1 MAEQMTKDAI
11 KKLDTKLECSICLDT
26 FKQPKLLP
34 CYHVFC
40 KSPCLEKLVTKDGR
54 SLTCPTC
61 RHIVPLS
68 ERGVAG
74 LQSDF
79 HIDHLFEIRDAF
91 DKAGNTNCENCEDGK
106 ATGYC
111 CDCKNLVCDDCQ
123 GIHSKLKLTKSH
135 KIVSLEKFEGTIP
148 VSEKTASYCP
158 KHPTKTL
165 SLVCEAC
172 SVLICTHCAQGD
184 HQGHNYELI
193 SDVFPH
199 HKKDILLALEPLQ
212 QKIENA
218 QTILLSIDS
227 AVKKIQD
234 QRATLEANIYKEI
247 DEQHQLLDQRRTEL
261 VGELEMMTQQKLKRL
276 AAQRDQV
283 ELSKANIVGCL
294 EDTGSVLETG
304 PEGELLTKKNALLQ
318 RIEEAV
324 TNYLPEVIS
333 DTRAD
338 IELVTDG
345 KNECQ
350 QNCREF
356 LEIRKGGPVSF
367 KNCHISGGVKNV
379 VYVVAGEEQTIVF
392 QAKNEQN
399 ELFEGRLKLGANVI
413 HQNEPVNKPE
423 IIKQRNGQYRII
435 YRPMKRGKHMLHITV
450 NGHQFQDK
458 PFSILV
464 LPSSKQVQVVKKLD
478 RVRGVA
484 INSTGEMVVVNK
496 NGTQISVLK
505 PTGEKI
511 RTFATQGTE
520 NGQLSNAYGVTVDK
534 HDNIYVSDY
543 GNSRIQKF
551 NRGGQFVKA
560 VGNKGHKALEFQLA
574 VGICYNHVDNNLYVA
589 DQDNHRIQVLSTEL
603 EFVRA
608 LGTVGKHYGQF
619 RQPIGCAF
627 DSANNLYV
635 TEWYNGR
642 VQVLTRDGQFLST
655 FNDKTLYHPLSIA
668 IDSNDTVFVSEQDK
682 KHVSIFNTQ
691 GEYITAI
698 NMEERFENIYGLMT
712 DQNDRL
718 IVSDQNYGYLKVY

>member
-1 MAEQMTKDAI
+1 M
-11 KKLDTKLECSICLDT
+11 
-26 FKQPKLLP
+26 
-34 CYHVFC
+34 
-40 KSPCLEKLVTKDGR
+40 TKDGR

-91 DKAGNTNCENCEDGK
+91 NKAGNTNCENCEDGK

-172 SVLICTHCAQGD
+172 SVLICTHCILSD
-184 HQGHNYELI
+184 HQGHKCELI
-193 SDVFPH
+193 SDVFPY
-199 HKKDILLALEPLQ
+199 HKKDILLALEPLK

-218 QTILLSIDS
+218 HKMLQSI
-227 AVKKIQD
+227 ANVVKEIRD
-234 QRATLEANIYKEI
+234 QRATLEANIHKEI

-261 VGELEMMTQQKLKRL
+261 VGELEMMTQQKLKDL
-276 AAQRDQV
+276 ATKRDQV

-294 EDTGSVLETG
+294 ENTSSVLETG
-304 PEGELLTKKNALLQ
+304 PEGEVLTKKETLLRQ
-318 RIEEAV
+318 IEEAV
-324 TNYLPEVIS
+324 TDYLPEVIS

-356 LEIRKGGPVSF
+356 LEIRKGGSVSL
-367 KNCHISGGVKNV
+367 KNCRISEGVKNPMYIV
-379 VYVVAGEEQTIVF
+379 TGEEQTIVF

-399 ELFEGRLKLGANVI
+399 GIFEGKLKLEANLI
-413 HQNEPVNKPE
+413 HSDTRNEPVNTHE
-423 IIKQRNGQYRII
+423 IIKQRNGQYNII
-435 YRPMKRGKHMLHITV
+435 YRPIKRGKHMLHLTV

-458 PFSILV
+458 PFPIVV
-464 LPSSKQVQVVKKLD
+464 LPSSKQVQVVRKLD
-478 RVRGVA
+478 RVRGVV
-484 INSTGEMVVVNK
+484 INSTGEMIVVNK

-511 RTFATQGTE
+511 
-520 NGQLSNAYGVTVDK
+520 
-534 HDNIYVSDY
+534 
-543 GNSRIQKF
+543 
-551 NRGGQFVKA
+551 
-560 VGNKGHKALEFQLA
+560 
-574 VGICYNHVDNNLYVA
+574 
-589 DQDNHRIQVLSTEL
+589 
-603 EFVRA
+603 
-608 LGTVGKHYGQF
+608 
-619 RQPIGCAF
+619 
-627 DSANNLYV
+627 
-635 TEWYNGR
+635 
-642 VQVLTRDGQFLST
+642 
-655 FNDKTLYHPLSIA
+655 
-668 IDSNDTVFVSEQDK
+668 
-682 KHVSIFNTQ
+682 
-691 GEYITAI
+691 
-698 NMEERFENIYGLMT
+698 
-712 DQNDRL
+712 
-718 IVSDQNYGYLKVY
+718 

>member
-1 MAEQMTKDAI
+1 MDKQMTKDAI
-11 KKLDTKLECSICLDT
+11 KKLDTKLECSICLDS
-26 FKQPKLLP
+26 FKKPKLLP

-165 SLVCEAC
+165 SLICETC
-172 SVLICTHCAQGD
+172 SVLTCIYCARSD

-199 HKKDILLALEPLQ
+199 HKKDIVLALEPLK
-212 QKIENA
+212 QKIGNA
-218 QTILLSIDS
+218 QTILLSINT
-227 AVKKIQD
+227 AVKEIQN
-234 QRATLEANIYKEI
+234 QRVTVEANIHREI
-247 DEQHQLLDQRRTEL
+247 DEQHQLLDQRRIEL
-261 VGELEMMTQQKLKRL
+261 VGELEMMTQQKLKDL
-276 AAQRDQV
+276 ATQRDQV
-283 ELSKANIVGCL
+283 EMSKASIVGCL
-294 EDTGSVLETG
+294 ENTSSVLETG
-304 PEGELLTKKNALLQ
+304 PEGEVLTKKETLLRQ
-318 RIEEAV
+318 IEEAV
-324 TNYLPEVIS
+324 TDYLPEVIT

-338 IELVTDG
+338 IELITDG

-356 LEIRKGGPVSF
+356 LEIRKGGPVSL
-367 KNCHISGGVKNV
+367 KNCRFSEGVKNPMYIV
-379 VYVVAGEEQTIVF
+379 TGEEQTIVF

-399 ELFEGRLKLGANVI
+399 GIFEGKLKLEANLI
-413 HQNEPVNKPE
+413 YSDTRNEPVNTHE
-423 IIKQRNGQYRII
+423 IIKQRNGQYNII
-435 YRPMKRGKHMLHITV
+435 YRPMKRGKHMLHLTV

-458 PFSILV
+458 PFPIVV
-464 LPSSKQVQVVKKLD
+464 LPSSKQAQVVRKLD

-484 INSTGEMVVVNK
+484 INSTGEMIVVNK
-496 NGTQISVLK
+496 NGTRISVLK

-511 RTFATQGTE
+511 RTFGTQGTE

-551 NRGGQFVKA
+551 KRGGQFMKA
-560 VGNKGHKALEFQLA
+560 IGNEGHHALEFFNWL
-574 VGICYNHVDNNLYVA
+574 
-589 DQDNHRIQVLSTEL
+589 
-603 EFVRA
+603 
-608 LGTVGKHYGQF
+608 
-619 RQPIGCAF
+619 
-627 DSANNLYV
+627 
-635 TEWYNGR
+635 
-642 VQVLTRDGQFLST
+642 LT
-655 FNDKTLYHPLSIA
+655 YA
-668 IDSNDTVFVSEQDK
+668 IT
-682 KHVSIFNTQ
+682 T
-691 GEYITAI
+691 
-698 NMEERFENIYGLMT
+698 
-712 DQNDRL
+712 
-718 IVSDQNYGYLKVY
+718 